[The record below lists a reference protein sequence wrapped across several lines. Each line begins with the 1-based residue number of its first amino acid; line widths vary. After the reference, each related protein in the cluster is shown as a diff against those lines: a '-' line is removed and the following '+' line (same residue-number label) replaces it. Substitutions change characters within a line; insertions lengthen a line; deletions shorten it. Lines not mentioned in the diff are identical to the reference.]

1 MKTEAVT
8 QERFRVLSKQRLLS
22 KLRGENNAMQ
32 TWLSPFSS

>member
-22 KLRGENNAMQ
+22 KLWGENNAMQ
-32 TWLSPFSS
+32 AWLSPFSS